1 MTDKFY
7 FYITYADITGDLTDV
22 QAGIFIKKMCRFF
35 FADEEFNPNSTDR
48 VTGILLLLKDE
59 LEEQKENSPPYRK
72 RCASFTFRSVYANI
86 FYSLKD
92 AQAGLLIKKIC
103 DYRFGGNRVNGKDT
117 AAIDRYFDM
126 LKNDITKS
134 ANRAANSRR
143 RHYTLEKIYRD
154 FPYIAG
160 KLPRWDEALTGV
172 SMRELYEFIA
182 SDRAVQSENMSDI
195 LLMFKDHKCW
205 QEYEDDRGGKHD

>member
-1 MTDKFY
+1 MTNKFY
-7 FYITYADITGDLTDV
+7 FYITYANITGDLTDG

-35 FADEEFNPNSTDR
+35 FADEEFNPDATDR
-48 VTGILLLLKDE
+48 VTGVLLLLKDE
-59 LEEQKENSPPYRK
+59 FEEQKKSTAPYRK
-72 RCASFTFRSVYANI
+72 RCAAFNFRSVYANI

-92 AQAGLLIKKIC
+92 AQAGLLIKKIS
-103 DYRFGGNRVNGKDT
+103 DYRFGGSRVIGKDT
-117 AAIDRYFDM
+117 AAIDRYFHM
-126 LKNDITKS
+126 LRNDITKS
-134 ANRAANSRR
+134 ATIAANSRR

-154 FPYIAG
+154 FPDITG
-160 KLPRWDEALTGV
+160 KLSRWDEALAGM

-205 QEYEDDRGGKHD
+205 QEYEDNRGGKHD

>member
-1 MTDKFY
+1 MTNKFY
-7 FYITYADITGDLTDV
+7 FYITYANITGDLTDV

-103 DYRFGGNRVNGKDT
+103 DYRFGGNRTNGKDT
-117 AAIDRYFDM
+117 ATIDRYFDIIKSD
-126 LKNDITKS
+126 LNKS
-134 ANRAANSRR
+134 ANRAANSQRK
-143 RHYTLEKIYRD
+143 HYTLAKIYRD
-154 FPYIAG
+154 FPDITG
-160 KLPRWDEALTGV
+160 KLPRWDEALAGI

-195 LLMFKDHKCW
+195 LLMFKDYKRW
-205 QEYEDDRGGKHD
+205 QEYEDNRERKHD

>member
-134 ANRAANSRR
+134 ANRAATSRR

-160 KLPRWDEALTGV
+160 KLPRWDEALAGI

>member
-35 FADEEFNPNSTDR
+35 FADEEFNPDATDR
-48 VTGILLLLKDE
+48 VTDVLLLLKDE
-59 LEEQKENSPPYRK
+59 FEEQKKSTAPYRK
-72 RCASFTFRSVYANI
+72 RCAAFNFRSVYANI

-126 LKNDITKS
+126 LKNNITKS

-160 KLPRWDEALTGV
+160 KLPRWDEAFAGI

-182 SDRAVQSENMSDI
+182 SDRAVQTENMSDI
-195 LLMFKDHKCW
+195 LLMFKDYKRW
-205 QEYEDDRGGKHD
+205 QKYEDNRGEET